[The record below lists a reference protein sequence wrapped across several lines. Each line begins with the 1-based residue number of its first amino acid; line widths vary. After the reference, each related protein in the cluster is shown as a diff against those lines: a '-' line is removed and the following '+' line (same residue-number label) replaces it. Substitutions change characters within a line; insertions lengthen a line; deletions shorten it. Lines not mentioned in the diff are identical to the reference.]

1 MANTIEL
8 QKVLVDYVAGF
19 EGQFAIKEIANTT
32 LEGKFGDD
40 QGDTIYVKSRNY
52 GTTYQTDDLTNKMS
66 DIKTVGIPLTL
77 LPYKKGASYS
87 FLENTLELGGDE
99 TAILRDWSAEMA
111 DVLSRKAYDV
121 ALKGASTAVVSTG
134 TFAQLGSAINNV
146 KKASQ
151 KGKIGGMLSFDVTTL
166 VTNSGISQFG
176 NSQLANKLYQGVI
189 GNFRGC
195 DFIEGRTDI
204 LVTNGIFPA
213 GAVTITNTNGVT
225 SAAYTPTA
233 EIGAAVQVKAGT
245 GFTLAGIY
253 AVDELGNSTGTL
265 RTFIVQEDVELDG
278 AVAITIN
285 VGDVFF
291 DGPRKN
297 VSGAISGKAIT
308 NLHEASAQYATG
320 VVMNEN
326 ELMLGMKGIK
336 ALRSNS
342 TTMQSTEGLPIRVT
356 YEGTAKTSTEDMI
369 WDLLFGAAVYSR
381 RGVSGIYVKVS

>member
-8 QKVLVDYVAGF
+8 QKVLVEYVAGF
-19 EGQFAIKEIANTT
+19 EGQFPIKEIANTS
-32 LEGKFGDD
+32 LEAKFGDN
-40 QGDTIYVKSRNY
+40 QGDTIYAKGYNY
-52 GTTYQTDDLTNKMS
+52 GTTYQTTDLTNKMS
-66 DIKTVGIPLTL
+66 NIETVGIPLTI

-87 FLENTLELGGDE
+87 FLENTLELGNDTSE
-99 TAILRDWSAEMA
+99 IMKRWSGEMA
-111 DVLSRKAYDV
+111 DVLARKAYDV

-151 KGKIGGMLSFDVTTL
+151 SGKIGGMLSFDVTTL

-204 LVTNGIFPA
+204 LTTGAIFPA
-213 GAVTITNTNGVT
+213 STVTITNTNGVT
-225 SAAYTPTA
+225 TAKVTPSVGTA
-233 EIGAAVQVKAGT
+233 ITIKAGT
-245 GFTLAGIY
+245 AFTLAGIY

-265 RTFIVQEDVELDG
+265 RVFTLQEDFALSGTG
-278 AVAITIN
+278 AQAIN

-297 VSGAISGKAIT
+297 VSGDISAKTLT
-308 NLHEASAQYATG
+308 NLFEANSNYATG

-326 ELMLGMKGIK
+326 ELMIAAKGIK
-336 ALRSNS
+336 PLRSNS
-342 TTMQSTEGLPIRVT
+342 TTMSSAEGMPIRVT
-356 YEGTAKTSTEDMI
+356 YEGSAKTSYEDMI
-369 WDLLFGAAVYSR
+369 FDVLFGAAVYSR
-381 RGVSGIYVKVS
+381 RGISGIYVKVS

>member
-8 QKVLVDYVAGF
+8 QKVLVEYVAGF
-19 EGQFAIKEIANTT
+19 EGQFPIKEIANTS
-32 LEGKFGDD
+32 LEAKFGDN
-40 QGDTIYVKSRNY
+40 QGDTIYAKGYNY
-52 GTTYQTDDLTNKMS
+52 GTTYQTTDLTNKMS
-66 DIKTVGIPLTL
+66 NIETVGIPLTI

-87 FLENTLELGGDE
+87 FLENTLELGNDTSE
-99 TAILRDWSAEMA
+99 IMKRWSGEMA
-111 DVLSRKAYDV
+111 DVLARKAYDV

-151 KGKIGGMLSFDVTTL
+151 SGKIGGMLSFDVTTL

-204 LVTNGIFPA
+204 LTTGAIFPA
-213 GAVTITNTNGVT
+213 STVTITNTNGVT
-225 SAAYTPTA
+225 TA
-233 EIGAAVQVKAGT
+233 EVTPSVGTAITIKAGT
-245 GFTLAGIY
+245 AFTLAGIY

-265 RTFIVQEDVELDG
+265 RVFTLQEDFALSGTD
-278 AVAITIN
+278 AQDIN

-297 VSGAISGKAIT
+297 VSGAISAKTLT
-308 NLHEASAQYATG
+308 NLFEANSNYATG

-326 ELMLGMKGIK
+326 ELMIAAKGIK
-336 ALRSNS
+336 PLRSNS
-342 TTMQSTEGLPIRVT
+342 TTMSSAEGMPIRVT
-356 YEGTAKTSTEDMI
+356 YEGSAKTSYEDMI
-369 WDLLFGAAVYSR
+369 FDVLFGAAVYSR
-381 RGVSGIYVKVS
+381 RGISGIYVKVS

>member
-8 QKVLVDYVAGF
+8 QKVLVEYVAGF
-19 EGQFAIKEIANTT
+19 EGQFPIKEIANTS
-32 LEGKFGDD
+32 LEAKFGDN
-40 QGDTIYVKSRNY
+40 QGDTIYAKGYNY
-52 GTTYQTDDLTNKMS
+52 GTTYQTTDLTNKMS
-66 DIKTVGIPLTL
+66 NIETVGIPLTI

-87 FLENTLELGGDE
+87 FLENTLELGND
-99 TAILRDWSAEMA
+99 TAEIMKRWSGEMA
-111 DVLSRKAYDV
+111 DVLARKAYDV

-151 KGKIGGMLSFDVTTL
+151 SGKIGGMLSFDVTTL

-204 LVTNGIFPA
+204 LTTGAIFPA
-213 GAVTITNTNGVT
+213 STVTITNTNGVT
-225 SAAYTPTA
+225 TA
-233 EIGAAVQVKAGT
+233 EVTPSVGTAITIKAGT
-245 GFTLAGIY
+245 AFTLAGIY

-265 RTFIVQEDVELDG
+265 RVFTLQEDFALSGTG
-278 AVAITIN
+278 AQAIN

-291 DGPRKN
+291 NGPRKN
-297 VSGAISGKAIT
+297 VSGAISAKTLT
-308 NLHEASAQYATG
+308 NLFEANSNYATG

-326 ELMLGMKGIK
+326 ELMIAAKGIK
-336 ALRSNS
+336 PLRSNS
-342 TTMQSTEGLPIRVT
+342 TTMSSTEGMPIRVT
-356 YEGTAKTSTEDMI
+356 YEGSAKTSYEDMI
-369 WDLLFGAAVYSR
+369 FDVLFGAAVYSR
-381 RGVSGIYVKVS
+381 RGISGIYVKVS

>member
-8 QKVLVDYVAGF
+8 QKVLVEYVAGF
-19 EGQFAIKEIANTT
+19 EGQFPIKEIANTS
-32 LEGKFGDD
+32 LEAKFGDN
-40 QGDTIYVKSRNY
+40 QGDTIYAKGYNY
-52 GTTYQTDDLTNKMS
+52 GTTYQTTDLTNKMS
-66 DIKTVGIPLTL
+66 NIETVGIPLTI

-87 FLENTLELGGDE
+87 FLENTLELGNDTSE
-99 TAILRDWSAEMA
+99 IMKRWSGEMA
-111 DVLSRKAYDV
+111 DVLARKAYDV

-151 KGKIGGMLSFDVTTL
+151 SGKIGGMLSFDVTTL

-204 LVTNGIFPA
+204 LTTGAIFPA
-213 GAVTITNTNGVT
+213 STVTITNTNGVT
-225 SAAYTPTA
+225 TA
-233 EIGAAVQVKAGT
+233 EVTPSVGTAITIKAGT
-245 GFTLAGIY
+245 AFTLAGIY

-265 RTFIVQEDVELDG
+265 RVFTLQEDFALSG
-278 AVAITIN
+278 TTAQAIN

-297 VSGAISGKAIT
+297 VSGAISAKTLT
-308 NLHEASAQYATG
+308 NLFEANSNYATG

-326 ELMLGMKGIK
+326 ELMIAAKGIK
-336 ALRSNS
+336 PLRSNS
-342 TTMQSTEGLPIRVT
+342 TTMSSTEGMPIRVT
-356 YEGTAKTSTEDMI
+356 YEGSAKTSYEDMI
-369 WDLLFGAAVYSR
+369 FDVLFGAAVYSR
-381 RGVSGIYVKVS
+381 RGISGIYVKVS

>member
-1 MANTIEL
+1 MANSIEL

-19 EGQFAIKEIANTT
+19 EGQFAIKEIANTS

-52 GTTYQTDDLTNKMS
+52 GSTYQTADLTGKMS
-66 DIKTVGIPLTL
+66 NIETVGVPLTL

-87 FLENTLELGGDE
+87 YLENTLELGGDE
-99 TAILRDWSAEMA
+99 SAILRDWSAEMA

-151 KGKIGGMLSFDVTTL
+151 KGKIGGMLSFDITTL
-166 VTNSGISQFG
+166 VSNSGVQQFG
-176 NSQLANKLYQGVI
+176 NSALASKLYQGVI
-189 GNFRGC
+189 GNFRGA

-204 LVTNGIFPA
+204 LQTNAIFPA
-213 GAVTITNTNGVT
+213 STVTITNTNGVT
-225 SAAYTPTA
+225 TAQVTPSVGTA
-233 EIGAAVQVKAGT
+233 VTIAAGT
-245 GFTLAGIY
+245 AFTLAGIY

-265 RTFIVQEDVELDG
+265 RVFTLQENFALSGTG
-278 AVAITIN
+278 AQAIN

-291 DGPRKN
+291 SGPRKN
-297 VSGAISGKAIT
+297 VSGAISGKALT
-308 NLHEASAQYATG
+308 NLFEANSQYATG

-326 ELMLGMKGIK
+326 ELMIGMKGIK
-336 ALRSNS
+336 PLRSNS
-342 TTMQSTEGLPIRVT
+342 ATMQSTEGLPIRVT
-356 YEGTAKTSTEDMI
+356 YEGSAKVSTEDMI
-369 WDLLFGAAVYSR
+369 WDVLFGASVYSR
-381 RGVSGIYVKVS
+381 RGICGLYVKIAG